1 MLFKDLALDLEV
13 LVEAV
18 LTLEGQGMKE
28 VDHHLKI
35 TNSRRQQMGLR
46 QFLELMVLFESGKSG
61 SRVLVLKLIKETMEP
76 QEREGGELAN
86 FSQTRNL
93 LWSSL
98 PIL

>member
-1 MLFKDLALDLEV
+1 
-13 LVEAV
+13 

-28 VDHHLKI
+28 VDHHLI
-35 TNSRRQQMGLR
+35 TTNNRRQQMGLR
-46 QFLELMVLFESGKSG
+46 QFLKLIVVFESGKSG
-61 SRVLVLKLIKETMEP
+61 SRVLVLKLIKGTMEP